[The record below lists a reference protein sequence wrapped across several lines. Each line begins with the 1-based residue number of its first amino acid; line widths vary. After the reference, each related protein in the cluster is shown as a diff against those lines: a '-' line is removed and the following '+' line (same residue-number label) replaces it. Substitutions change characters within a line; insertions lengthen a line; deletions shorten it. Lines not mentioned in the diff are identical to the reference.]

1 MQNSRRPPA
10 KRLPIWI
17 RSLPWIVLGACLG
30 VGGTLG
36 IQRWQGAT
44 GQPQAEGAREKQGSQ
59 PRTLAMDLLLQGD
72 PVLGEASAPLTIVE
86 FSDYQCPYCRRF
98 QQQVFP
104 KLKREFIDEGLVR
117 FIHKD
122 LPLPFH
128 RQAETSA
135 AVARCAEQ
143 QQAFWPVNQALYD
156 QQSCLECRGPA
167 AIAVAAG
174 LNGETLDRCLR
185 QPAILEAVRS
195 NRSEASLHDI
205 GATPTFVIGPTIGRD
220 RHRGQIVE
228 GALPWPQFK
237 SLIEKQLK
245 EVSLDAKG

>member
-1 MQNSRRPPA
+1 MQKSPMPRA
-10 KRLPIWI
+10 WRLPTWM
-17 RSLPWIVLGACLG
+17 RSAAYLVFGACLG
-30 VGGTLG
+30 VGGTFGL
-36 IQRWQGAT
+36 QQWQNAGEESPVVQT
-44 GQPQAEGAREKQGSQ
+44 PNKQNRQ
-59 PRTLAMDLLLQGD
+59 PRTLVMDLLLQGD
-72 PVLGEASAPLTIVE
+72 PVLGKPSAPITIVE

-117 FIHKD
+117 LIHKD

-128 RQAETSA
+128 QQAETSA

-143 QQAFWPVNQALYD
+143 QDAFWPVHQALYD
-156 QQSCLECRGPA
+156 QQSCLECRGPI

-174 LNGETLDRCLR
+174 LNGDELDRCLR

-195 NRSEASLHDI
+195 NRSESTLHDI
-205 GATPTFVIGPTIGRD
+205 SATPTFVIGPTIGRD

-237 SLIEKQLK
+237 SLIEQQLK
-245 EVSLDAKG
+245 KASLDAKR